1 MASLR
6 RGYFSTEPIPVDVSG
21 RLDVEYGNPG
31 PEIGMQRQMTSAGLL
46 CAINSEEIST
56 TTKQERYR
64 ALSMFPRELFGSV
77 GPMVEE
83 LKALEEDDDVYSV
96 SVISALHDED
106 PVYYKHCPIDCWLKA
121 SQHAEYSPLP
131 ALSSSYAPHRASP
144 PNIDHPPY
152 GYGKLDKNQTRV
164 LSLLPGHYSDP
175 IICNLAV
182 LTITQ
187 SESRN
192 GPSSDI
198 QPPYEA
204 LSYTWGDPTPTFRI
218 ELDGRSL
225 LVANN
230 VFSALQHLRHEGDTR
245 TLWIDAICS

>member
-1 MASLR
+1 
-6 RGYFSTEPIPVDVSG
+6 
-21 RLDVEYGNPG
+21 
-31 PEIGMQRQMTSAGLL
+31 MTSAGPPR
-46 CAINSEEIST
+46 AINSEEIST
-56 TTKQERYR
+56 TTKQERYK
-64 ALSMFPRELFGSV
+64 ALPMFPRELFGSV
-77 GPMVEE
+77 RPMVEE
-83 LKALEEDDDVYSV
+83 LKALEEDHGVYSV
-96 SVISALHDED
+96 SVISALYDED
-106 PVYYKHCPIDCWLKA
+106 LAYYKHCPIDCWIKA
-121 SQHAEYSPLP
+121 FQHAECSPLP
-131 ALSSSYAPHRASP
+131 ALNSSYALHQASP

-187 SESRN
+187 SESRS

-204 LSYTWGDPTPTFRI
+204 LSYTWGDPTLTFRTQ
-218 ELDGRSL
+218 LDGRSL

-230 VFSALQHLRHEGDTR
+230 VFSALQHLRHEGYTR